1 MRTTNE
7 KSYITKI
14 SSVNH
19 EGKGIAYKDN
29 KTIFI
34 DNALLDEEVE
44 YKILKKKKNLAFAKS
59 INIIKSSTQR
69 VEARCSVYGICGGCS
84 MQHFDDG
91 AQLAYKQRA
100 FEETLQHVGNVKPDS
115 ILRPISGPF
124 WHYRHKARLRVKFV
138 SKKNKV

>member
-1 MRTTNE
+1 MRSTNE

-115 ILRPISGPF
+115 ILRPIS
-124 WHYRHKARLRVKFV
+124 
-138 SKKNKV
+138 